1 MMFEQRT
8 IDIGFT
14 TMMSQA
20 SETSKDFM
28 STAWSDTA
36 NMLNITEAEAMDKHK
51 DIIMQIAHGAS
62 IDFAAGVQALIIQ
75 NAANTLHEAL
85 SSIAQELDS
94 AASVNRAALDDLAE
108 THGRAMEWVESAIKG
123 SENND

>member
-1 MMFEQRT
+1 MFEQRT
-8 IDIGFT
+8 IEIGFT

-20 SETSKDFM
+20 SETSKCFM

-36 NMLNITEAEAMDKHK
+36 KMLNITEAEAMDKHK

-75 NAANTLHEAL
+75 NAAETLHEAL
-85 SSIAQELDS
+85 SSIAQELSS
-94 AASVNRAALDDLAE
+94 AASVNHDSLDALSVM
-108 THGRAMEWVESAIKG
+108 HGSAMEWVETAIKG
-123 SENND
+123 LKNND